1 MRDTIR
7 EYDPAVASL
16 LPVSNAAARS
26 MAKMEGGS
34 ALYLS
39 NRRVG
44 DWLGRYGVCVSGG
57 DGDDGGGDVVSVSR
71 DVRKGDVLHTTS
83 IYFRKEP
90 STQREKDDSMY
101 RYCFAIDRDA
111 DVKVDFLACPLSLAA
126 FLTTSGYG
134 YGSANKIAATRSNTF
149 YRWSAKGTFNG
160 LAEDGTPDED
170 FDIGKLTMSASI
182 DLIASRDI
190 KRGETI
196 RFDIQEND
204 TERQIFVLLCQL
216 AYEKQQYDSIA
227 RVASRIH

>member
-1 MRDTIR
+1 
-7 EYDPAVASL
+7 
-16 LPVSNAAARS
+16 
-26 MAKMEGGS
+26 
-34 ALYLS
+34 LYLS

-57 DGDDGGGDVVSVSR
+57 DGDDGGGDMVSVSR

-126 FLTTSGYG
+126 FLTPSRY
-134 YGSANKIAATRSNTF
+134 RSNTF
-149 YRWSAKGTFNG
+149 YRWSAKGTFNF

-170 FDIGKLTMSASI
+170 FDVGKLTMSASL

-204 TERQIFVLLCQL
+204 DERKIFVLLCQL
-216 AYEKQQYDSIA
+216 AYKKQQYDSIA